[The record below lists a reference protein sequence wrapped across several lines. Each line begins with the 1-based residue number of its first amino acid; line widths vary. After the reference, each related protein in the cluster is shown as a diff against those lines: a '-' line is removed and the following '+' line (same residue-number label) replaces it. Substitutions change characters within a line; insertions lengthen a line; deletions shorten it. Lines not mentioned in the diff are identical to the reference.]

1 MKVAVA
7 GGTGYVGRLLVAA
20 LKARGDEV
28 ALISRSGGGAAS
40 ASGPRRITWAQL
52 AASPEV
58 LEGFD
63 AIVNLAGETISR
75 RWNKSGKQAILQSRL
90 DAVDALAKAAAALKR
105 KPGVVVNASGIS
117 VYGTDGSVPHDE
129 NSAARGTDFL
139 ASVVGQWEAAADRIP
154 VPRLVKLRIGL
165 VIGLDDGAFPKMLL
179 PYRLFAGGRIG
190 SGKQWMPW
198 IHEEDMVR
206 LILFCL
212 DRSDIEGPVNACA
225 PEPLTN
231 DEFGRAVGAAARKPH
246 WLPLPSFVLK
256 GALGEMSFLLLEGS
270 RAIPRK
276 ATAHGFSF
284 RYRTADAALGQLF
297 GRQRS

>member
-20 LKARGDEV
+20 LMARGDEV
-28 ALISRSGGGAAS
+28 ALISRSGGAA
-40 ASGPRRITWAQL
+40 ASGPRRITWAEL
-52 AASPEV
+52 EASPDV

-75 RWNKSGKQAILQSRL
+75 RWNDRGKRAIVQSRL
-90 DAVDALAKAAAALKR
+90 DAVDALAKAIAALRR

-117 VYGTDGSVPHDE
+117 VYGTSGGAAHDE
-129 NSAARGTDFL
+129 ESTARGTDFL
-139 ASVVGQWEAAADRIP
+139 ASVVEQWEAAADRIP
-154 VPRLVKLRIGL
+154 VRRLVKLRIGL
-165 VIGLDDGAFPKMLL
+165 VLGLEGGAFPKMLL

-190 SGKQWMPW
+190 SGKQWIPW

-206 LILFCL
+206 LVLFCL
-212 DRSDIEGPVNACA
+212 DRSDVEGPVNACA

-231 DEFGRAVGAAARKPH
+231 DDFGRAVGAAARKPH

-256 GALGEMSFLLLEGS
+256 GMLGKMSFLLLEGS

-276 ATAHGFSF
+276 AIEHGFTFS
-284 RYRTADAALGQLF
+284 YPTADAALRQLF
-297 GRQRS
+297 GRQHG